1 MSINIKRIL
10 AAVDFSETSD
20 KAFDYAVSL
29 ARVFE
34 AEVVALHVVHDP
46 IVYAPTT
53 GQEWRDE
60 FERTIKEK
68 LDALLNRHTCEGV
81 EVKAVIKQGGAWL
94 EIIEYAKAENCDMIV
109 LGTHGHGPVQHML
122 MGSVAEKIVRKAKHP
137 VLVVRPDQHHFV
149 MP

>member
-1 MSINIKRIL
+1 MSLSIKRIL

-20 KAFDYAVSL
+20 KAFDYAMSL

-81 EVKAVIKQGGAWL
+81 EVKAVIKQGGVWL

-122 MGSVAEKIVRKAKHP
+122 MGSVAEKVVRKAKHP

-149 MP
+149 TP

>member
-1 MSINIKRIL
+1 VSLSIKRIL

-20 KAFDYAVSL
+20 KAFDYAMSL

-81 EVKAVIKQGGAWL
+81 EVTAVIKQGGAWL
-94 EIIEYAKAENCDMIV
+94 EIIEYAKAEDCNMIV

-122 MGSVAEKIVRKAKHP
+122 MGSVAEKVVRKAKHP

>member
-1 MSINIKRIL
+1 MSLRIKRIL

-20 KAFDYAVSL
+20 KAFDYAMSL

-81 EVKAVIKQGGAWL
+81 EVTAVIKQGGAWL

-122 MGSVAEKIVRKAKHP
+122 MGSVAEKVVRKAKHP

>member
-81 EVKAVIKQGGAWL
+81 EVTAVIKQGGAWL
-94 EIIEYAKAENCDMIV
+94 EIIEYAKSENCDMIV

>member
-1 MSINIKRIL
+1 MSLSIKRIL

-20 KAFDYAVSL
+20 KAFDYAMSL

-60 FERTIKEK
+60 FERTIKKK

-81 EVKAVIKQGGAWL
+81 EVSSVIKQGGAWL

-122 MGSVAEKIVRKAKHP
+122 MGSVAEKVVRKAKPP

>member
-1 MSINIKRIL
+1 VSLSIKRIL

-20 KAFDYAVSL
+20 KAFDYAMSL

-81 EVKAVIKQGGAWL
+81 EVTAVIKQGGAWL

-109 LGTHGHGPVQHML
+109 LGTHGHGPVQHTL
-122 MGSVAEKIVRKAKHP
+122 MGSVAEKVVRKAKHP